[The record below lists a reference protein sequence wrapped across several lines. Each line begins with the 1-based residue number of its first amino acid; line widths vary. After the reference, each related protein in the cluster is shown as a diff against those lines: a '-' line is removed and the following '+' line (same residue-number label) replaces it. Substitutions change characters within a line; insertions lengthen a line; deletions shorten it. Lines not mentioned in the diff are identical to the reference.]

1 MIAMRLSEAAG
12 MLGGSLRGSDAGF
25 RGCSTDTRSLERGAL
40 FVALRGER
48 FDGHD
53 FLERA
58 MTGGAAAALVERVD
72 GSELPLIAVPDSRL
86 ALGELAGAWRGRLDC
101 PVVAVTGSNGKTT
114 VKEMLAA
121 VLGGAG
127 PVLATRGNLNNDIG
141 MPLTLCRL
149 GPEHRFAVLEM
160 GANHVGEIARLADIA
175 APTVGIITQCAPAH
189 LEGFGSIEAVAR
201 AKGELLEHLDP
212 RGTAIINSDDG
223 YAGLWSELAAGR
235 TRLTFGLERP
245 ADVTADFRLDAECS
259 RVSIRTPVGEVS
271 VTLSLPGR
279 HNVMNALAATAAA
292 VALGVSLGAVRVGL
306 EGMRPVSGRLQVKP
320 AVEGGRVVDDS
331 YNANPGSLSAGL
343 AVLQGFPGRRWLALG
358 DMAELGAGAED
369 FHAEAGRLAR
379 EAGVE
384 RLLATG
390 PLSRASAE
398 AFGAG
403 GEHYPTRE
411 ALVEALRGGLGADVT
426 LLVKGSRSSQMD
438 RVVNALTGEA

>member
-12 MLGGSLRGSDAGF
+12 VLGGFLRGDDVGF

-53 FLERA
+53 FLGHA
-58 MTGGAAAALVERVD
+58 MTGGAAAALVERIG
-72 GSELPLIAVPDSRL
+72 GSELPLITVPDSRR
-86 ALGELAGAWRGRLDC
+86 ALGELGAAWRGRLDC

-121 VLGGAG
+121 VLGEVG

-149 GPEHRFAVLEM
+149 GREHRFAVLEM
-160 GANHVGEIARLADIA
+160 GANHVGEIARLAEIA
-175 APTVGIITQCAPAH
+175 VPTVGIVTQCAPAH
-189 LEGFGSIEAVAR
+189 LQGFGSIEAVAR
-201 AKGELLEHLDP
+201 AKGELLDRLDP
-212 RGTAIINSDDG
+212 GGTAIINGDDV
-223 YAGLWSELAAGR
+223 YAALWSELAGGR

-245 ADVTADFRLDAECS
+245 ADVSADFRLEAECS
-259 RVSIRTPVGEVS
+259 RVSLRTPVGEVS

-279 HNVMNALAATAAA
+279 HNVMNALAAAAAA
-292 VALGVSLGAVRVGL
+292 VSLAVPLDAVRHGL
-306 EGMRPVSGRLQVKP
+306 EGVRPVSGRLQVKR
-320 AVEGGRVVDDS
+320 AMQGGRVVDDS

-343 AVLQGFPGRRWLALG
+343 AVLQGFPGRHWLALG
-358 DMAELGAGAED
+358 DMAELGPAAAD
-369 FHAEAGRLAR
+369 LHAEAGRLAR

-390 PLSRASAE
+390 PLSCASVE
-398 AFGAG
+398 AFGSG
-403 GEHYPTRE
+403 GEHYPTWE
-411 ALVEALRGGLGADVT
+411 ALVAALKGELGADVT
-426 LLVKGSRSSQMD
+426 LLVKGSRCSQMD
-438 RVVNALTGEA
+438 LVVNALAREA